1 MTIDSLLND
10 FAIRSFRDIGD
21 ADYIAARMACRAAL
35 VTQYLWGSQQ
45 AIEKYLKCILL
56 LNRVPAANVR
66 HDLGAALSS
75 INASGKLTMD
85 LTGGTKEFIERLDVY
100 GRFRYQEISNHA
112 FGLEIVTLDRA
123 AWELRRY
130 CTLSAQPRQ
139 AILRDGF
146 PAPMV
151 RIPGGYLE
159 RIIDEKENAA
169 RGPLLWQN
177 AFFGNRARRTVRLKG
192 WFKASNSPLY
202 LHPEILDEVLKYVFL
217 PKEVIAGYRTHK
229 KP

>member
-1 MTIDSLLND
+1 
-10 FAIRSFRDIGD
+10 
-21 ADYIAARMACRAAL
+21 MACRAAL

-56 LNRVPAANVR
+56 LHRIPAAHIK
-66 HDLGAALSS
+66 HDLDAALSS
-75 INASGKLTMD
+75 INASGKLKMN
-85 LTGGTKEFIERLDVY
+85 LTGGTKEFIKHLDLY

-130 CTLSAQPRQ
+130 CTLSAQPLQ
-139 AILRDGF
+139 AILRNGF
-146 PAPMV
+146 PAPLV

-159 RIIDEKENAA
+159 RIIDEKDNPA
-169 RGPLLWQN
+169 REPLLWQN
-177 AFFGNRARRTVRLKG
+177 AFFGNRARRSVRPKG
-192 WFKASNSPLY
+192 WFKAINSLLY
-202 LHPEILDEVLKYVFL
+202 LHPEILDEVRKYVFL
-217 PKEVIAGYRTHK
+217 PKEVVAGCRTHAK